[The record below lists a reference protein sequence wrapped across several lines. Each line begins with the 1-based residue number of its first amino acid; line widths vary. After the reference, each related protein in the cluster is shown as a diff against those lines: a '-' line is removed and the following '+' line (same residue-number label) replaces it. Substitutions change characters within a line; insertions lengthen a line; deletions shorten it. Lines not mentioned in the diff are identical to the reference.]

1 MKLAEIQKNGQK
13 MPRNRQKQIKIVKKW
28 TKQAGAKLGQAQL
41 KLGLNFNSINM
52 NKKNLIV
59 LVE

>member
-1 MKLAEIQKNGQK
+1 MKLAKIQKNGQK

-41 KLGLNFNSINM
+41 ARKDG
-52 NKKNLIV
+52 KTGQAG
-59 LVE
+59 